1 MSHVLKQY
9 GNNSVTYSFV
19 TTGSGDFI
27 SQPDWEALPPS
38 RIKTLLLRTYVG
50 PTPDPY
56 EQLNDALAAAGFQVV
71 LTSPALLG
79 NPIVSLALGTGPLI
93 IGYEGPGP
101 TLPAYEWPVGTR
113 GTLRISV
120 AHSIVE

>member
-1 MSHVLKQY
+1 MAHVLKQY

-19 TTGSGDFI
+19 ITGSGDFI

-50 PTPDPY
+50 PTLDPY
-56 EQLNDALAAAGFQVV
+56 EQMNDALAEEGFHVV

-79 NPIVSLALGTGPLI
+79 NPTVSLAGGTGPLI
-93 IGYEGPGP
+93 VGYEGPGP
-101 TLPAYEWPVGTR
+101 GLPGYEWPVGTR
-113 GTLRISV
+113 GALRISV